1 MFRYPGFA
9 SHYLFHARVLSED
22 MQCASADSVPLNN
35 HDLETRNIVRRDLK
49 VCLNNMG
56 FLSFLSVT
64 MPHMERF
71 KTVFSAAQ
79 RLTFS
84 GHENGLS
91 NKKN

>member
-1 MFRYPGFA
+1 
-9 SHYLFHARVLSED
+9 

-35 HDLETRNIVRRDLK
+35 HDLETRNIVRRDLR

-84 GHENGLS
+84 GHENGLC
-91 NKKN
+91 KKKLRNCSFLPGLKRFTLG